1 MEEWSINPPG
11 SWQPLTVWRT
21 LMFNSWRW
29 SQVCIS
35 DPESQILDSPS
46 FCCLQKNLPAKH
58 LPFWRNIINHL
69 LHLLLFVRGAQYGGG
84 RGHRTDHPGLWD
96 HHARKVCAEDCWQW
110 HCPSPPGCAH
120 LLHNVRHPSLPAYAS
135 SGRTWAVGGQPT
147 HGERLGQEEWKRAH
161 LAPPAAA
168 ESPTDSDTAVYRGQ
182 RCGAHPKY
190 VLCWVHRG
198 QTGLV

>member
-29 SQVCIS
+29 SQVYIS

-46 FCCLQKNLPAKH
+46 FRCGQKKSACKTFTLLKKH
-58 LPFWRNIINHL
+58 HL
-69 LHLLLFVRGAQYGGG
+69 LHLLLLVRGAQHGGG
-84 RGHRTDHPGLWD
+84 RGDGTDHPGLWD
-96 HHARKVCAEDCWQW
+96 HHARKVCAEDCRQW
-110 HCPSPPGCAH
+110 HSPSPPGCAH
-120 LLHNVRHPSLPAYAS
+120 LLHDIRRPSLPAYAS
-135 SGRTWAVGGQPT
+135 SGTTWAVGGQPT
-147 HGERLGQEEWKRAH
+147 HSERLGQEEWKRAH

-182 RCGAHPKY
+182 RRGPHPKH